1 MQTDSMGELK
11 GQYFTPYA
19 GSVLAGALILCYWA
33 FYNNYPLV
41 YSDTGS
47 FIAAGAEKGWN
58 STRVFYGLFIR
69 HISLHETLFLVV
81 FAQGLIISSMIHFVF
96 SRFSSSSYKIAL
108 AQITIIIL
116 TLFTGI
122 SFHVS
127 QIMADIFTSVSI
139 LCLVCLLFIRDL
151 NRSELILLALLFV
164 FSNIT
169 HNTHSFIAIFT
180 LSITGILFFL
190 VRKRIIFNWKRYCLV
205 FALSIASW
213 LILSTSNLIYHK
225 KFEYSENSFMYR
237 MSGLIEMGILQ
248 LYLEEH
254 CNAKTYSLCNYIK
267 DKPGIFYNFLWDDNS
282 PANQNGG
289 WQAHREEYSRLMNDL
304 FREPKYVKL
313 FTIKSLEASAEQLFC
328 FNSGETN
335 SYLNGSAPYG
345 AIDWHFHNDMRKYI
359 NSKQNLKLLHFDT
372 LNYFQLIFVFLSFCL
387 LIICNLTNFLSPD
400 LLQFRL
406 IIYCL
411 LIAIWVNAYLCST
424 FSMVGDRFQS
434 RVVWLIPFFAIVII
448 SNNIK
453 FPSRI
458 RSA

>member
-1 MQTDSMGELK
+1 MTKKHLYPDIL
-11 GQYFTPYA
+11 
-19 GSVLAGALILCYWA
+19 SVLVGALTLCYWA
-33 FYNNYPLV
+33 FHNNYPLV

-47 FIAAGAEKGWN
+47 FIAAGSEKGWN

-69 HISLHETLFLVV
+69 HISMHETLFLVV
-81 FAQGLIISSMIHFVF
+81 FAQGLIVSSIIHFVF
-96 SRFSSSSYKIAL
+96 SRLSSSPYKIAL
-108 AQITIIIL
+108 SQITIILL
-116 TLFTGI
+116 TLFTGV

-127 QIMADIFTSVSI
+127 QIMADVFTSISI
-139 LCLVCLLFIRDL
+139 LCMLCLLFIPDL
-151 NRSELILLALLFV
+151 NRVKLILIGLLFV

-180 LSITGILFFL
+180 LSIIGILFFL
-190 VRKRIIFNWKRYCLV
+190 LRKRIVFNWKRYFLV
-205 FALSIASW
+205 FALSIVSW

-225 KFEYSENSFMYR
+225 KFEYSENAFMYR

-289 WQAHREEYSRLMNDL
+289 WQAQREEYSRLMNDL

-313 FTIKSLEASAEQLFC
+313 FIIKSIEASFEQFFC
-328 FNSGETN
+328 FNSGETTA
-335 SYLNGSAPYG
+335 YLNDSAPYG
-345 AIDWHFHNDMRKYI
+345 AMDWHFHSDMRKYV

-372 LNYFQLIFVFLSFCL
+372 LNYFQLIFVFLSL
-387 LIICNLTNFLSPD
+387 GVLIICILTNFLSPN

-411 LIAIWVNAYLCST
+411 LTATWVNAYLCST
-424 FSMVGDRFQS
+424 FSIVGDRFQS
-434 RVVWLIPFFAIVII
+434 RVIWLIPFFTIVILT
-448 SNNIK
+448 NKIK
-453 FPSRI
+453 FSSSLI
-458 RSA
+458 KNLD